1 MLLLVMV
8 TTVTGRASW
17 GRVAG
22 CAGVPASACRHIS
35 VALVEMARA
44 GVTVWTVSY
53 GHGDKIARAAA
64 GTPAAGDTAPIGP
77 ALYWRA
83 DVRRVLAARDIAAL
97 YRVLKDDAGITQ
109 REIARRTGQSQ
120 SEVSE
125 ILKGRRVLAYDV
137 LVRIAA
143 GLGIPRELMGL
154 SYGEIGAYGGEV
166 RVAEPPEEV
175 DEGMLRRDLLA
186 AGSVALIGVPVLGK
200 LLNRSTGPGEMGL
213 PSKVGMSD
221 VAEIMNTTEQLR
233 SAARARGGQAR
244 AVSAA
249 AIEYGRLTQIPAAEP
264 VAARLGSALA
274 ELNTLAGW
282 CCYDSGLHRRAR
294 WHYRQAM
301 DYAAGVGDDFRVI
314 GAVQHAAIIDRE
326 HDMPD
331 DALKLYQLA
340 QFKLIRTPGDD
351 PRVPTLRAWLDV
363 QSASALAL
371 LDQPE
376 RARSEL
382 SQALDGRGQLSDAFD
397 RADMDHLHA
406 LVHLH
411 LGHLDVA
418 ESFATS
424 SVRGWGEGER
434 RDGVLGDITLAV
446 IHVRAGEPRGLQL
459 AHHALTGVTKINS
472 VRARQQ
478 LEPLAAALEARPSSS
493 DTRQLARMARQLATT
508 HV

>member
-1 MLLLVMV
+1 M
-8 TTVTGRASW
+8 
-17 GRVAG
+17 
-22 CAGVPASACRHIS
+22 
-35 VALVEMARA
+35 
-44 GVTVWTVSY
+44 SY
-53 GHGDKIARAAA
+53 SHVDKIAA
-64 GTPAAGDTAPIGP
+64 GASGAPAAGGTPPIDP
-77 ALYWRA
+77 ALYWRD
-83 DVRRVLAARDIAAL
+83 DVRRILTARDIAAL
-97 YRVLKDDAGITQ
+97 YRVLRDAGITQ
-109 REIARRTGQSQ
+109 REIARRTEQSQ

-154 SYGEIGAYGGEV
+154 SYGENGAYGGEA

-186 AGSVALIGVPVLGK
+186 AGSVALVGVPVLGK
-200 LLNRSTGPGEMGL
+200 LLSSSTGAGEMGL
-213 PSKVGMSD
+213 PSQVGTAD
-221 VAEIMNTTEQLR
+221 VAEITNTTEQLR

-249 AIEYGRLTQIPAAEP
+249 AIEYGRLTQVPAAEP
-264 VAARLGSALA
+264 VVARLGSALA

-301 DYAAGVGDDFRVI
+301 DLAAQVGDDLRVI

-326 HDMPD
+326 HGMPD

-340 QFKLIRTPGDD
+340 QVKLLKAPGDD
-351 PRVPTLRAWLDV
+351 PRVSALSAWLDV
-363 QSASALAL
+363 QSASALVL

-376 RARSEL
+376 KARSEL
-382 SQALDGRGQLSDAFD
+382 SRALDGRGHLSDAFE

-411 LGHLDVA
+411 LGHLDIA

-424 SVRGWGEGER
+424 SVRGWGQGER

-459 AHHALTGVTKINS
+459 AHHVVTGVTKLNS

-478 LEPLAAALEARPSSS
+478 LEPLAAALEARSSSS
-493 DTRQLARMARQLATT
+493 DARQLARMARQVATT
-508 HV
+508 RV